1 MGLEFVDTYSPTAG
15 GRVSSMGF
23 VNPLRSIEF
32 RQPSTVEFR
41 QLDREARMVRAH
53 TLISDLSLTTSPYGS
68 GSRGS
73 ALADYH
79 TT

>member
-1 MGLEFVDTYSPTAG
+1 MTYSPTAG

-23 VNPLRSIEF
+23 VNPLRS
-32 RQPSTVEFR
+32 VEFR
-41 QLDREARMVRAH
+41 QLNREARMVRAH
-53 TLISDLSLTTSPYGS
+53 TLISDLSLTTTPYGS

-79 TT
+79 IPHDCVCCVRLDS